1 MRKFSG
7 VSLAA
12 VISVGCLATVAATSI
27 ARQESKEA
35 AKSSAAFKVDPAHS
49 VVVFGIGHV
58 GVSRFYGTFN
68 ALTGTFLLDPANPSA
83 SSIEVMVETEKVNTG
98 SSKRDDHLR
107 SPDFFNAKEFPTMTF
122 KSSLFEP
129 GSGKTMKVKGDLTML
144 GQTKPVTAAV
154 EFLGEGET
162 RQGYKAGFEATFT
175 IKRSEFGMTKYLEG
189 NALGDEVKLIV
200 AIEGVRE

>member
-1 MRKFSG
+1 MRQISG

-12 VISVGCLATVAATSI
+12 AVSLACLAAVAGTSI

-35 AKSSAAFKVDPAHS
+35 PAKTVAFKVDPVHS
-49 VVVFGIGHV
+49 GVVFGIGHV

-68 ALTGTFLLDPANPSA
+68 APTGTFLIDPANPSA
-83 SSIEVMVETEKVNTG
+83 SSIEVVVETEKVNTG

-122 KSSLFEP
+122 KSASFEK
-129 GSGKTMKVKGDLTML
+129 GAGKTMTVKGDLTML
-144 GQTKPVTAAV
+144 GQTKAVTAAV